1 MCRRSIPEM
10 EPRNTP
16 ETTNKKEKIKH
27 RASHL
32 FNITC
37 PPTVTVS

>member
-16 ETTNKKEKIKH
+16 ETTNKKEKNQTQ
-27 RASHL
+27 SQS
-32 FNITC
+32 F
-37 PPTVTVS
+37 V